1 MESEGRRPFR
11 RCPTTGPIGDLTLVS
26 ANHPQQGGLGLGRRL
41 LVLLTQLRSDRALAA
56 GLLALGVGLPV
67 VMGFIASSIG
77 IPRNDD
83 WVYRRIA
90 LELAQTGVLA
100 LHSVTTMMVGQ
111 IVVAQPFLWLS
122 GLQPWG
128 FTAAGIIFAAAA
140 VFCAYILARQFLP
153 PLRAA
158 VATSLLLLFP
168 AYLAYATSFM
178 TDVPATAA
186 QFACLAVGA
195 IALRRRPVSSRW
207 LLAGAA
213 VGCVAISIREFAV
226 AAPASLVLCA
236 ICSEPRR
243 WRHWALAV
251 AVAICFGLLYL
262 LKATLPGQDLGAR
275 SGIGGLSQSLDA
287 LSSLSLVLL
296 PAALIGGLR
305 WHREWKR
312 IDLAVGAEIGLGI
325 VGLRVLQWLLE
336 GEMPQVIMENLASR
350 WGAPAPAYVIG
361 GRPLLFGDSL
371 WALIGIVALAATV
384 IVLSIGTGIAGV
396 HLRRGQG
403 SVKALIGRLGS
414 PTGLLVLF
422 STGVLVGLATYG
434 LKFPLFDRYYWP
446 LVPVAAILFMNGRE
460 SESPSTAPT
469 PLSKRVLAASMT
481 ASLVLLAVVST
492 IFMLNSFAFDSARW
506 HAGER
511 LTLMGINPEEVD
523 AGYEWVGYYQPILP
537 AANDI
542 PPQRTFYEM
551 LWPGRRT
558 CGFVTSRQEEPTD
571 ATLVGTVSYSLLL
584 ILGPEERLYLYR
596 ATGPDCTPE

>member
-1 MESEGRRPFR
+1 MASEGRRPFR

-26 ANHPQQGGLGLGRRL
+26 GNHPQQGGLGLRRRL
-41 LVLLTQLRSDRALAA
+41 HVLLTQLQSDRALAA

-67 VMGFIASSIG
+67 VVGSIAGSIG

-111 IVVAQPFLWLS
+111 IVAAQPFLWLS

-128 FTAAGIIFAAAA
+128 FTAAGIIFAATA
-140 VFCAYILARQFLP
+140 VFCAYILARLYLP

-178 TDVPATAA
+178 TDVPAAAA
-186 QFACLAVGA
+186 QFACLALGA
-195 IALRRRPVSSRW
+195 VALRRRPVSSPW
-207 LLAGAA
+207 LLAAA
-213 VGCVAISIREFAV
+213 TVGCVAISIREFAV
-226 AAPASLVLCA
+226 AAPASVVVCA
-236 ICSEPRR
+236 ICSQPRR
-243 WRHWALAV
+243 WRHWALAI
-251 AVAICFGLLYL
+251 AIAICFGLLYL

-305 WHREWKR
+305 WHREWRR
-312 IDLAVGAEIGLGI
+312 IDLAVGAEFGLGI
-325 VGLRVLQWLLE
+325 VGLRLLQWFQN
-336 GEMPQVIMENLASR
+336 GAMPQVIMENLASR

-371 WALIGIVALAATV
+371 WALIGIVALVATV

-396 HLRRGQG
+396 HLRRGRG
-403 SVKALIGRLGS
+403 SVNTLIGRLGS

-422 STGVLVGLATYG
+422 STAVVLGLAVYG

-446 LVPVAAILFMNGRE
+446 LVPVAATLFLYGQE
-460 SESPSTAPT
+460 SESPSTMPT
-469 PLSKRVLAASMT
+469 PRSKRALAVSVT
-481 ASLVLLAVVST
+481 ASFSFLAVVSSF
-492 IFMLNSFAFDSARW
+492 FMLNSFAFDAARW

-511 LTLMGINPEEVD
+511 LALLGVRPDEVD
-523 AGYEWVGYYQPILP
+523 AGYEWVGYYQPNLP

-542 PPQRTFYEM
+542 LPQQTFYEM

-558 CGFVTSRQEEPTD
+558 CGVVTSRQEEPTD
-571 ATLVGTVSYSLLL
+571 ATLAGTVSYSLLL
-584 ILGPEERLYLYR
+584 FAGPDERLYLYR
-596 ATGPDCTPE
+596 ATGPDCRSQ